1 MAQWP
6 TPPEIEIYCVLQPRF
21 LLLDFAG
28 AAEAFRLANDYGGRF
43 RLRYVG
49 PDAAPANSLGLP
61 IHTIDPLPDS
71 LPEGAWV
78 MLSGVT
84 ESAKD
89 YTLPAAK
96 TTRDW
101 LKRTFRPN
109 QHTLVCVCSG
119 ALLAGMAGLLDGRRC
134 TTHHTLTARLAQQSP
149 KADVLENRIFVE
161 DGPIHT
167 SAGVTAGVD
176 LALHLIARHAG
187 PAVALAVAREMVVY
201 LRREGND
208 VQLSPWLANRNHLH
222 PAVHRAQD
230 LIAQDPQR
238 HWPVSELAERVHVSP
253 RHLARLFA
261 QHAGLSII
269 DYQHR
274 LRVALARERLE
285 RGESV
290 ECAAQQAGFGSAR
303 SLRRVWQKFEHLSPG
318 AVRTRA

>member
-1 MAQWP
+1 MAEWP
-6 TPPEIEIYCVLQPRF
+6 SPQGVDVYCVLLPRF

-28 AAEAFRLANDYGGRF
+28 PAEAFRLANDYGGKF
-43 RLRYVG
+43 RLHLIG
-49 PDAAPANSLGLP
+49 PEPTPNSSLGLP
-61 IHTIDPLPDS
+61 VHAVEA
-71 LPEGAWV
+71 LPERLPEHAWV

-89 YTLPAAK
+89 YATPAARQ
-96 TTRDW
+96 TRDW
-101 LKRTFRPN
+101 LACTLRPS
-109 QHTLVCVCSG
+109 HTLACICSG
-119 ALLAGMAGLLDGRRC
+119 SLLAGMAGLLDGRRC
-134 TTHHTLTARLAQQSP
+134 TTHHTLTDRLASLAP

-161 DGPIHT
+161 DGQVYT
-167 SAGVTAGVD
+167 SAGVTAGID
-176 LALHLIARHAG
+176 LALHLIARQAG

-208 VQLSPWLANRNHLH
+208 PQLSPWLANRNHLH

-230 LIAQDPQR
+230 LIALDPQR
-238 HWPVSELAERVHVSP
+238 HWPVSELADRVHVSP

-318 AVRTRA
+318 AVRARA

>member
-43 RLRYVG
+43 RLRYIG

-96 TTRDW
+96 ATRDW

-149 KADVLENRIFVE
+149 RPMCWK
-161 DGPIHT
+161 
-167 SAGVTAGVD
+167 TAF
-176 LALHLIARHAG
+176 LWKTARFT
-187 PAVALAVAREMVVY
+187 PARA
-201 LRREGND
+201 
-208 VQLSPWLANRNHLH
+208 SP
-222 PAVHRAQD
+222 
-230 LIAQDPQR
+230 
-238 HWPVSELAERVHVSP
+238 
-253 RHLARLFA
+253 
-261 QHAGLSII
+261 
-269 DYQHR
+269 
-274 LRVALARERLE
+274 
-285 RGESV
+285 
-290 ECAAQQAGFGSAR
+290 
-303 SLRRVWQKFEHLSPG
+303 PG
-318 AVRTRA
+318 WTWRCT

>member
-1 MAQWP
+1 MVAD
-6 TPPEIEIYCVLQPRF
+6 L
-21 LLLDFAG
+21 
-28 AAEAFRLANDYGGRF
+28 EAYETWLTDRL
-43 RLRYVG
+43 
-49 PDAAPANSLGLP
+49 
-61 IHTIDPLPDS
+61 
-71 LPEGAWV
+71 
-78 MLSGVT
+78 
-84 ESAKD
+84 
-89 YTLPAAK
+89 
-96 TTRDW
+96 
-101 LKRTFRPN
+101 
-109 QHTLVCVCSG
+109 
-119 ALLAGMAGLLDGRRC
+119 
-134 TTHHTLTARLAQQSP
+134 ARLAP
-149 KADVLENRIFVE
+149 LARVEENRIFVE
-161 DGPIHT
+161 DGQVAT
-167 SAGVTAGVD
+167 SAGITAGID
-176 LALHLIARHAG
+176 LALWLIESLAGSVVAAR
-187 PAVALAVAREMVVY
+187 VARRMVIYV
-201 LRREGND
+201 RRDGSMA
-208 VQLSPWLANRNHLH
+208 QQSPWMAHRNHLH

>member
-1 MAQWP
+1 MRWRLL
-6 TPPEIEIYCVLQPRF
+6 VGPR
-21 LLLDFAG
+21 
-28 AAEAFRLANDYGGRF
+28 RLA
-43 RLRYVG
+43 V
-49 PDAAPANSLGLP
+49 SLACAGLP
-61 IHTIDPLPDS
+61 
-71 LPEGAWV
+71 
-78 MLSGVT
+78 
-84 ESAKD
+84 
-89 YTLPAAK
+89 
-96 TTRDW
+96 
-101 LKRTFRPN
+101 
-109 QHTLVCVCSG
+109 
-119 ALLAGMAGLLDGRRC
+119 
-134 TTHHTLTARLAQQSP
+134 
-149 KADVLENRIFVE
+149 
-161 DGPIHT
+161 
-167 SAGVTAGVD
+167 
-176 LALHLIARHAG
+176 LIARHAG

-208 VQLSPWLANRNHLH
+208 AQLSPWLANRNHLH